1 MSGGTIVVD
10 YEELHRL
17 SRACRDT
24 AEALAREA
32 LSVAE
37 AATDPCI
44 FTNAC
49 FDPLGA
55 ARAEK
60 AIVVAAGAPHGLAAL
75 AARIA
80 ADSMALEAVVVKEQ
94 LVDDLP
100 RKQIERLEAALVI
113 APFRLPLAP
122 AAAIHQ
128 NWQAFTGFGAAMVGY
143 ASPYAEPLFA
153 LFAPSVLFK
162 ADVVARRPVEVDP
175 LVGVPLSSVSALA
188 PEGRGGV
195 STSRYLPLWH
205 NTPPG
210 SVGGLV
216 HRIANLERWPDAS
229 LAVDAVTGAD
239 GITRYVVELP
249 GIRHLGASADP
260 QDLTGAVNAMAASA
274 TGYTRCV
281 REALDAAGVPQGA
294 HVLLVGH
301 SQGGI
306 VAMDLAGDPAFNGGR
321 VKVTDV
327 VAVGSP
333 ISTKQVAAGSG
344 TRVFSVEN
352 VNDVVTHLDAV
363 SAAPNAPTGAP
374 RRITWQFSD
383 DQHSIGATHAATRY
397 AQHLDALADSPNP
410 LFRQIEANL
419 EPYLTGQTATAV
431 YTLRDSPAG

>member
-1 MSGGTIVVD
+1 VSGAIVVD
-10 YEELHRL
+10 YDELHRL
-17 SRACRDT
+17 SAVWRDT
-24 AEALAREA
+24 AELLARQA
-32 LSVAE
+32 LSVASV
-37 AATDPCI
+37 ATEPCI

-60 AIVVAAGAPHGLAAL
+60 AIAAAAGAPHGLAAL

-80 ADSMALEAVVVKEQ
+80 ADGVALEAVVVKEQ
-94 LVDDLP
+94 LVDGLP
-100 RKQIERLEAALVI
+100 IRQIGRLESMLVT

-122 AAAIHQ
+122 AATIHQ
-128 NWQAFTGFGAAMVGY
+128 TWQAFTALGGALVGY
-143 ASPYAEPLFA
+143 ASPFAELLLA
-153 LFAPSVLFK
+153 TASPSMQFR
-162 ADVVARRPVEVDP
+162 ADVAMRRPVEVDP
-175 LVGVPLSSVSALA
+175 VAGIPLSTVSALA
-188 PEGRGGV
+188 PEGAGDV
-195 STSRYLPLWH
+195 SISRYLPLWH

-239 GITRYVVELP
+239 GVTRYVVELP

-260 QDLTGAVNAMAASA
+260 QDLSGAVNAMAFSTTA
-274 TGYTRCV
+274 YTRCV
-281 REALDAAGVPQGA
+281 GKALDAAGVPRGA
-294 HVLLVGH
+294 QVLLAGH

-333 ISTKQVAAGSG
+333 ISATQVATGSG

-352 VNDVVTHLDAV
+352 VNDLVTHLDAV
-363 SAAPNAPTGAP
+363 DSAPNGSAGSQRVAY
-374 RRITWQFSD
+374 QFSD
-383 DQHSIGATHAATRY
+383 DQHAIGATHAATRY
-397 AQHLDALADSPNP
+397 AAHLDALAGSPNP
-410 LFRQIEANL
+410 LFRQVEANL
-419 EPYLTGQTATAV
+419 APYVIGHTATTV
-431 YTLRDSPAG
+431 FTLRDGPH